1 MTRGVEILLS
11 GVSLGLLYALIALG
25 FVIVF
30 KATRT
35 VNFAHASFLLFG
47 VWVVAQTSPHIGF
60 AAAVALGL
68 VAAGT
73 LGLAVERLLLS
84 RVDGRKHDAL
94 AILTIGVNVVLT
106 AELSWRIGES
116 VLPLGA
122 PWDGHVVH
130 FGSVV
135 LPLSVIITIVTV
147 PLLIAGLAAVL
158 RHTGWGLAMRA
169 SIEDREGAALAGV
182 RLKRVSAGAWIA
194 AGILAVA
201 AGIGLAS
208 FPSPGVAVSTGTVAI
223 KAFPAAII
231 GGLDSLGGA
240 IVGGLVIGIAEVTV
254 AEYQDALSFLGRG
267 LGDVVAYVIM
277 ICILLCRPSGLFGA
291 KEVSRA

>member
-1 MTRGVEILLS
+1 MTRGVEILLN

-35 VNFAHASFLLFG
+35 VNFAHASFVLFG

-106 AELSWRIGES
+106 AN
-116 VLPLGA
+116 
-122 PWDGHVVH
+122 
-130 FGSVV
+130 
-135 LPLSVIITIVTV
+135 
-147 PLLIAGLAAVL
+147 
-158 RHTGWGLAMRA
+158 
-169 SIEDREGAALAGV
+169 
-182 RLKRVSAGAWIA
+182 
-194 AGILAVA
+194 
-201 AGIGLAS
+201 
-208 FPSPGVAVSTGTVAI
+208 
-223 KAFPAAII
+223 
-231 GGLDSLGGA
+231 
-240 IVGGLVIGIAEVTV
+240 
-254 AEYQDALSFLGRG
+254 
-267 LGDVVAYVIM
+267 
-277 ICILLCRPSGLFGA
+277 
-291 KEVSRA
+291 